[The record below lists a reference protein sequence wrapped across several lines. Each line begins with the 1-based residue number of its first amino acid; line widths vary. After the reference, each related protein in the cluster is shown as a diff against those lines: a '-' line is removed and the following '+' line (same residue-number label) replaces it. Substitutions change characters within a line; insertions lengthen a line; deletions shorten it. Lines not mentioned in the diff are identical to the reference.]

1 MRAIKYQ
8 GLSMK
13 NIITGK
19 TQEHLVLDE
28 ESNLLVHKEV
38 VASLKMMREEA
49 LAAGFSLKVASAF
62 RGFEQQLNIWNAKA
76 LGLRPLLDSNGVA
89 LNYNSLS
96 PTEIVY
102 AILRWSAL
110 PGASRHHW
118 GSDMDVYDSSLMPEG
133 YKVQL
138 VPQESEP
145 GGYFYDFHLWIDDN
159 LKDFNFFRPYA
170 LDLGGIAPEKWHL
183 SYSPIS
189 NEYQKALTFEL
200 LEETIS
206 NAEIELKAII
216 LKELPEIYQR
226 FINI

>member
-13 NIITGK
+13 DIITGK
-19 TQEHLVLDE
+19 TQEHLILDE
-28 ESNLLVHKEV
+28 ESNLFVHKEV
-38 VASLKMMREEA
+38 LPSLRTMRDEA
-49 LAAGFSLKVASAF
+49 AAAGFSLKLASAF
-62 RGFEQQLNIWNAKA
+62 RSFDQQLNIWNAKA
-76 LGLRPLLDSNGVA
+76 KGLKPLLDSQGVP
-89 LNYNSLS
+89 LDYDTLS

-118 GSDMDVYDSSLMPEG
+118 GSDMDVYDSSRMPEG

-138 VPQESEP
+138 VPQESQP
-145 GGYFYDFHLWIDDN
+145 GGVFADFHLWLDDN
-159 LKDFNFFRPYA
+159 LKHFRFFRPYA
-170 LDLGGIAPEKWHL
+170 HDLGGIAPERWHL
-183 SYSPIS
+183 SYAPIS
-189 NEYQKALTFEL
+189 NEYQKILTYEL

-206 NAEIELKAII
+206 TADIELKPVI
-216 LKELPEIYQR
+216 LQELPEIYQR

>member
-13 NIITGK
+13 DIITGK

-28 ESNLLVHKEV
+28 ESNLLIHREV
-38 VASLKMMREEA
+38 LASLKKMREKA
-49 LAAGFSLKVASAF
+49 VGAGFSLKIASAF
-62 RGFEQQLNIWNAKA
+62 RSFEQQLNIWNAKA
-76 LGLRPLLDSNGVA
+76 KGLRPLLDSNGVA
-89 LNYNSLS
+89 LDYNSLS
-96 PTEIVY
+96 PTEVVY

-118 GSDMDVYDSSLMPEG
+118 GSDMDVYDISRMPEG
-133 YKVQL
+133 YKVL
-138 VPQESEP
+138 LLPQESET
-145 GGYFYDFHLWIDDN
+145 GGPFYDFHLWLDDN
-159 LKDFNFFRPYA
+159 LEHFNFFRPYA
-170 LDLGGIAPEKWHL
+170 HDLGGIAPERWHL
-183 SYSPIS
+183 SYAPIS
-189 NEYQKALTFEL
+189 NEYQQALTFEL

-206 NAEIELKAII
+206 NADIELKPII

>member
-1 MRAIKYQ
+1 MWAVKYQ

-13 NIITGK
+13 DIITGK
-19 TQEHLVLDE
+19 TERHLVLDPD
-28 ESNLLVHKEV
+28 SNLLVHKEV
-38 VASLKMMREEA
+38 LASLQTMREEA
-49 LAAGFSLKVASAF
+49 ESAGFSVKLASAF
-62 RGFEQQLNIWNAKA
+62 RGFDQQLNIWNAKA
-76 LGLRPLLDSNGVA
+76 KGLRPLLDSNGIA
-89 LNYNSLS
+89 LDYKTLS

-118 GSDMDVYDSSLMPEG
+118 GSDMDVYDISRMPEG

-145 GGYFYDFHLWIDDN
+145 GGVFADFHFWLDDN
-159 LKDFNFFRPYA
+159 LKHFSFFRPYA
-170 LDLGGIAPEKWHL
+170 HDLGGIAPEKWHL
-183 SYSPIS
+183 SYAPIS
-189 NEYQKALTFEL
+189 NEYQNALTFEL

-206 NAEIELKAII
+206 NAEIELKPII

>member
-1 MRAIKYQ
+1 
-8 GLSMK
+8 MK
-13 NIITGK
+13 DIITGK

-28 ESNLLVHKEV
+28 ESNLLVHKEML
-38 VASLKMMREEA
+38 ASLKTMRDEA
-49 LAAGFSLKVASAF
+49 GAAGFSLKVASAF
-62 RGFEQQLNIWNAKA
+62 RGYEQQLNIWNAKA
-76 LGLRPLLDSNGVA
+76 KGLRPLLDSNGVA
-89 LNYNSLS
+89 LDYSSLS

-118 GSDMDVYDSSLMPEG
+118 GSDIDVYDSSLMPEG

-145 GGYFYDFHLWIDDN
+145 GGVFADFHLWLDDN
-159 LKDFNFFRPYA
+159 LKNFRFFRPYA
-170 LDLGGIAPEKWHL
+170 HDLGGIAPERWHL
-183 SYSPIS
+183 SYAPIA
-189 NEYQKALTFEL
+189 NEYQKILTYEL

-206 NAEIELKAII
+206 NAEIELKPVI

>member
-1 MRAIKYQ
+1 
-8 GLSMK
+8 MK
-13 NIITGK
+13 DIITGK

-38 VASLKMMREEA
+38 LASLKTMRDEA
-49 LAAGFSLKVASAF
+49 AAAGFSLKLASAF
-62 RGFEQQLNIWNAKA
+62 RGYEQQLNIWNSKAK
-76 LGLRPLLDSNGVA
+76 GLRPLLDSYGVP
-89 LNYNSLS
+89 LDYSTLS

-118 GSDMDVYDSSLMPEG
+118 GSDMDVYDSSRMPEH

-138 VPQESEP
+138 VPQESQP
-145 GGYFYDFHLWIDDN
+145 GGVFADFHLWLDDN
-159 LKDFNFFRPYA
+159 LKHFSFFRPYA
-170 LDLGGIAPEKWHL
+170 HDLGGIAPERWHL
-183 SYSPIS
+183 SYAPIS
-189 NEYQKALTFEL
+189 NEYQKLLTYEL

-206 NAEIELKAII
+206 NADIELKPVI